1 MTLAGCMP
9 LVRLGKLQLRWC
21 HQCNLPVLEDES
33 CGLCGG
39 RTDEVHVTPPGDIRP
54 AFAHDLEEIRMVVD
68 RQFGIGCGAAMLPEG
83 KLVLMNKIP
92 GLDRMDEVILDGE
105 VAGTMRF
112 DLGRGFSFLAR
123 MGAASAMQSQMS
135 KGFVIAS
142 DDAVPFVLQGLNLL
156 APGVKDADSSILTGD
171 EVIVLG
177 EDRRAICTG
186 TARMSGKEMVA
197 TERGMAVKARWQGA
211 PVTKEA
217 DFINRSWKDAV
228 AANGNVLGRRVE
240 EAIEF
245 IHSTRKRYDLPNMV
259 SFSGGK
265 DSLACLL
272 LTIDAG
278 LRLPVFFVDT
288 GLEFPETVEHVRQ
301 VAGKHGL
308 PLIIESAPPDAF
320 FGNLEYFGPP
330 GRDFRWCCKT
340 NKLGPT
346 VRAILKHYPGG
357 VLSFIG
363 QRRYESEQRSE
374 KPRVWRNPW
383 TPGQIGASPIQDWT
397 ALHVWLYIFSKD
409 EEYNPWYDW
418 GLDRI
423 GCFLCPASDLAEL
436 ELVMGRSSR
445 SSEWSE
451 YLRRKAEVDGWPEDW
466 LRFALWRWRRLP
478 DSIRKELER
487 KGAELKREGGER
499 AASKE
504 PVRLRMQDGFSPCV
518 MGFSIEGA
526 FNREL
531 DLDRVSNVLCQLGEV
546 EVDGQEGWCK
556 VLGVMIFDNGGLVAK
571 GREPDQIRKN
581 VERVRRAVVKA
592 EECVGCGVCIARCD
606 EGALTM
612 ERDKVLVVTARCI
625 HCGRC
630 TEPCPAISFGDTSF
644 EL

>member
-1 MTLAGCMP
+1 MP
-9 LVRLGKLQLRWC
+9 LVRLGKMQLRWC
-21 HQCNLPVLEDES
+21 DNCNLPVLEDVS

-39 RTDEVHVTPPGDIRP
+39 PTHDVHLTPPGDVRP
-54 AFAHDLEEIRMVVD
+54 AFAHDLESIKKVVD
-68 RQFGIGCGAAMLPEG
+68 DQFGEGCGTALLPEG

-105 VAGTMRF
+105 VVGTMRY
-112 DLGRGFSFLAR
+112 DLGRGFTFVGR
-123 MGAASAMQSQMS
+123 MGAARALQSRVT

-156 APGVKDADSSILTGD
+156 VPGVKDADQFIMAGNEVVVLT
-171 EVIVLG
+171 
-177 EDRRAICTG
+177 EDKKAVCTG
-186 TARMSGKEMVA
+186 MARMSGRQMLTVEK
-197 TERGMAVKARWQGA
+197 GMAVKARWQA
-211 PVTKEA
+211 DPKETPMPSDLKTWQDA
-217 DFINRSWKDAV
+217 VVANRNVLNRTVDEAVDFIHRTMD
-228 AANGNVLGRRVE
+228 R
-240 EAIEF
+240 F
-245 IHSTRKRYDLPNMV
+245 DLPSII

-272 LTIDAG
+272 LTLDAG

-288 GLEFPETVEHVRQ
+288 GLEFPETVEHVHR
-301 VAGKHGL
+301 VAEKHDL
-308 PLIIESAPPDAF
+308 TLIVETAPPEAF
-320 FGNLEYFGPP
+320 FGNLDYFGPP

-346 VRAILKHYPGG
+346 VRAILKHYPEG

-383 TPGQIGASPIQDWT
+383 TPGQVGASPIQDWT
-397 ALHVWLYIFSKD
+397 ALHVWLYIFSKG

-445 SSEWSE
+445 SQEWRA
-451 YLRRKAEVDGWPEDW
+451 YLMKRAEQEGWPEDW

-478 DSIRKELER
+478 DAIRKDLES
-487 KGAELKREGGER
+487 KGASLQRVASEREKP
-499 AASKE
+499 KE
-504 PVRLRMQDGFSPCV
+504 PVRLRMQEGMSPCV
-518 MGFSIEGA
+518 MGFSVEGA

-531 DLDRVSNVLCQLGEV
+531 DLGRVANVLSQLGEV
-546 EVDGQEGWCK
+546 ESNQEEGWCK
-556 VLGVMIFDNGGLVAK
+556 VLDVRTFENGALVAK
-571 GREPDQIRKN
+571 GRDPDQIRKN
-581 VERVRRAVVKA
+581 VEKVRRAVVKA

-612 ERDKVLVVTARCI
+612 ERDKVLVMIAKCI